1 MDVAGRIYMDAPSVG
16 VDSDMPLFVEQPSST
31 LPKAAAP
38 YARWFPAARMQ
49 HAVTVAP
56 SRCPSETAV
65 QLASVQ
71 LTTSA
76 PATPTSLPVPACDE
90 SEVTDDA
97 GDCAV
102 DWAGASP
109 PATQALR

>member
-16 VDSDMPLFVEQPSST
+16 VDSDMPLLVEQPSST

-56 SRCPSETAV
+56 SSCPSEAAV
-65 QLASVQ
+65 QLASV

-76 PATPTSLPVPACDE
+76 PAPPTSLPVSACDE
-90 SEVTDDA
+90 SEVTDEA

-102 DWAGASP
+102 DWAGASV
-109 PATQALR
+109 